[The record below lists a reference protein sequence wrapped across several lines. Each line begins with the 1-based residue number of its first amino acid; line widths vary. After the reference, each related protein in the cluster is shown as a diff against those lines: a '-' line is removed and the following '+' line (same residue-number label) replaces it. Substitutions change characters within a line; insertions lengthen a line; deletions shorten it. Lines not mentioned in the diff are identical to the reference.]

1 MKRSLLFLLFLAT
14 GFYSSAQFK
23 YRAEHALLI
32 TTVAEKGKHD
42 FPIYKLKPA
51 VDIPLTAVTAGW
63 TFYAFSKIYKKETST
78 PKQIQNLNINDLNG
92 FDRWAAGRH
101 SEKAADVSDLFF
113 YSAMPMPLL
122 LLLDKHIR
130 HDAGK
135 IGLLYLEAMS
145 VTGLLYSSSTYFV
158 DRYRPLS
165 YSAELTV
172 DQRKSGNNR
181 NSFFAGHVALVGT
194 STFFVA
200 KVFSDYH
207 PDSKLRYAF
216 WGAAAVATGATGYLR
231 HRAGKHFPS
240 DIAIGTAVGTLSGIL
255 VPQLHKTKLIKNQN
269 ITVLPFSGRTHG
281 VAMLYKL

>member
-1 MKRSLLFLLFLAT
+1 MKHSLLFLLLAT
-14 GFYSSAQFK
+14 GFCSSAQFN

-32 TTVAEKGKHD
+32 TTVAEKGKD
-42 FPIYKLKPA
+42 DLPVYKLKSA

-63 TFYAFSKIYKKETST
+63 TYYAFSKIYKKEASS
-78 PKQIQNLNINDLNG
+78 PKQIQDLTINDLNG

-101 SEKAADVSDLFF
+101 SEKAADASDLFF
-113 YSAMPMPLL
+113 YGAMPMPLL
-122 LLLDKHIR
+122 LLLDKHMR

-158 DRYRPLS
+158 DRYRPLA
-165 YSAELTV
+165 YSTELSV

-194 STFFVA
+194 STFFAA

-240 DIAIGTAVGTLSGIL
+240 DIVIGTTVGALSGIL

-269 ITVLPFSGRTHG
+269 ITLIPFSGSTHG
-281 VAMLYKL
+281 LAMICKL